1 LAKFDLAKTHNMDQI
16 KLENFRKEYGFRM
29 PIIRSLSEAERLK
42 IRENLLHKF
51 SLDDIDEFFKID
63 KFSRLD
69 GFNADEEN
77 FDIKAVFSK
86 LDIATPNE
94 ICINFNKF
102 ENIDILRFDD
112 LFKFFSDIWY
122 PSLDDIEIFDIH
134 LSFIISVRHYGS
146 IYYFTL

>member
-1 LAKFDLAKTHNMDQI
+1 MDQI
-16 KLENFRKEYGFRM
+16 KLENFRKEHGFEM
-29 PIIRSLSEAERLK
+29 PIVRSLSNDECLK

-77 FDIKAVFSK
+77 FDLKTAFSK

-102 ENIDILRFDD
+102 ESIDIFRFVD
-112 LFKFFSDIWY
+112 LCKFFSDIWY

-134 LSFIISVRHYGS
+134 LFS
-146 IYYFTL
+146 

>member
-1 LAKFDLAKTHNMDQI
+1 MDQI
-16 KLENFRKEYGFRM
+16 KLENFRKEHGIKM
-29 PIIRSLSEAERLK
+29 PIIRSLPYYECLK

-51 SLDDIDEFFKID
+51 SLDDVDEFFKID

-86 LDIATPNE
+86 LGIATSNE

-102 ENIDILRFDD
+102 ESIDILHFDD
-112 LFKFFSDIWY
+112 LSKFF
-122 PSLDDIEIFDIH
+122 
-134 LSFIISVRHYGS
+134 
-146 IYYFTL
+146 

>member
-1 LAKFDLAKTHNMDQI
+1 MDQI
-16 KLENFRKEYGFRM
+16 KLENFRKEHGFE
-29 PIIRSLSEAERLK
+29 ILIVRSLLPGECIK

-51 SLDDIDEFFKID
+51 SLNDIDDFFKID
-63 KFSRLD
+63 KFSKLD
-69 GFNADEEN
+69 GFNADEVN
-77 FDIKAVFSK
+77 FDLKVVFNK

-102 ENIDILRFDD
+102 ESIDILRFDD

-122 PSLDDIEIFDIH
+122 PSLDDIEMFDIN
-134 LSFIISVRHYGS
+134 LSFIISVRHYGA